1 MSITDTLNRVEDLN
15 KKHNKLIKTSF
26 FNKFLQGKENNFKS
40 TYDEVAASHIR
51 QEYELKQKMGETIA
65 DGISQRQAYIN
76 EHKEAV
82 HMYNFYANVLE
93 PKMKQSVENANKK
106 NSRYDVEEQ
115 QSKYEEIQSTTQEYK
130 EQKENIECSQQQQ
143 SVRLKT
149 TAQNYQR
156 QVDSIFKR

>member
-15 KKHNKLIKTSF
+15 TRHNRLIKKSF

-40 TYDEVAASHIR
+40 AYDAVR
-51 QEYELKQKMGETIA
+51 QEHELKRKMENTIA
-65 DGISQRQAYIN
+65 DEMSQRQAYIN

-93 PKMKQSVENANKK
+93 PQMKQSVENANKK
-106 NSRYDVEEQ
+106 SSRYDVEEQ
-115 QSKYEEIQSTTQEYK
+115 QSKYEEMQSTTQEYK
-130 EQKENIECSQQQQ
+130 EQKENIECAQQQQ
-143 SVRLKT
+143 SARLKI

>member
-51 QEYELKQKMGETIA
+51 QEHELKQKMGETLA

-106 NSRYDVEEQ
+106 NSRYDIEEQ
-115 QSKYEEIQSTTQEYK
+115 QSKYEEIQSTTQE
-130 EQKENIECSQQQQ
+130 
-143 SVRLKT
+143 
-149 TAQNYQR
+149 
-156 QVDSIFKR
+156 